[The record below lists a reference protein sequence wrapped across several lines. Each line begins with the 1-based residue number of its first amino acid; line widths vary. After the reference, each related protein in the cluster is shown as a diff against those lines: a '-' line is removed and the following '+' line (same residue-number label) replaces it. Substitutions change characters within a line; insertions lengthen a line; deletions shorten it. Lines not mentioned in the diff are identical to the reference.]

1 MPIRLILAA
10 LAATAALAACGGDPQ
25 KSAADRQAA
34 ARKAML
40 AYAACMRSHGVPM
53 EDPHFDSGGGVRLSS
68 GGPGAKNASPATQR
82 AAEQACGHFMRDI
95 KPPGGNSPAQQAEFR
110 KAALANSRCM
120 RSHGVP
126 NFPDPQFGSN
136 GQVSIKIT
144 KGSGIDPR
152 SPAFQRAQQ
161 ACAKYRPERVVG
173 G

>member
-10 LAATAALAACGGDPQ
+10 LAATALLAACGGAPQ
-25 KSAADRQAA
+25 KPSADRQAA

-53 EDPHFDSGGGVRLSS
+53 EDPKFNGDGGVTLSS
-68 GGPGAKNASPATQR
+68 GGPGSKDVSPQTQR
-82 AAEQACGHFMRDI
+82 TAQQACEHFMREV

-126 NFPDPQFGSN
+126 NFPDPQFGDN
-136 GQVSIKIT
+136 GEVRLKLS
-144 KGSGIDPR
+144 KGSGINPR
-152 SPAFQRAQQ
+152 SPAFQRAQR
-161 ACAKYRPERVVG
+161 ACAKYMPKRVVG

>member
-10 LAATAALAACGGDPQ
+10 LAATALLAACGSDPQ
-25 KSAADRQAA
+25 KSPASREAA

-53 EDPHFDSGGGVRLSS
+53 QDPKFNADGGVNLTS
-68 GGPGAKNASPATQR
+68 GGPGAKNPSPGTQR
-82 AAEQACGHFMRDI
+82 TAQRACDHFMREI
-95 KPPGGNSPAQQAEFR
+95 KPPGGNSPAQEAEFR

-126 NFPDPQFGSN
+126 NFPDPQFGGN
-136 GQVSIKIT
+136 GQASIKIT
-144 KGSGIDPR
+144 KGSGLDPR
-152 SPAFQRAQQ
+152 SPAFQRAQK
-161 ACAKYRPERVVG
+161 ACAKFLPKRVVG

>member
-1 MPIRLILAA
+1 MPIRLFLAA
-10 LAATAALAACGGDPQ
+10 LAATATLAACGGDPQ
-25 KSAADRQAA
+25 KPSADSQAA

-53 EDPHFDSGGGVRLSS
+53 KDPQFNSDGGVTLNS
-68 GGPGAKNASPATQR
+68 GGPGENNPSPATQR
-82 AAEQACGHFMRDI
+82 TAQRACEHYMRQI

-126 NFPDPQFGSN
+126 NFPDPVFG
-136 GQVSIKIT
+136 GDGRVSIKIS

-152 SPAFQRAQQ
+152 SPAFQNAQK
-161 ACAKYRPERVVG
+161 ACAKFRPKRTVG